1 MVDTSGLRGGRRP
14 CEQQL
19 LRMAKRRL
27 AILRHAE
34 EITGNANRPPVTF
47 YPKDCAGPP
56 ARCFAPSTQLQ
67 ASARRPPCRARSVS
81 TRGCS
86 GARSVASWRGASTSS
101 SGCWSPAGSGD
112 RRPPRV
118 RWRPMRG
125 RFRRRVAGTHPD
137 LRPPGHTEFHM
148 AGRGGARTRQ
158 SSSEADSHHRGRKTH
173 PSGRWSVRASGG
185 YSRATA
191 TSVSR
196 TLATTFR
203 KTRPPGGGR
212 SNRVGR
218 PGRLD
223 DGAVQPVADL
233 VGQGHR
239 DVQEARGGQ
248 PGPVLADGQ
257 GPTPT
262 WGTPTPPPEPDRSSR
277 PRRPPET
284 SRSREGH

>member
-203 KTRPPGGGR
+203 KTRPR
-212 SNRVGR
+212 
-218 PGRLD
+218 
-223 DGAVQPVADL
+223 AVDAATASAGLVALTMALYSPSPTSWVKVIEMSRKPAAASPARYSLTDRAQPRH
-233 VGQGHR
+233 G
-239 DVQEARGGQ
+239 E
-248 PGPVLADGQ
+248 P
-257 GPTPT
+257 
-262 WGTPTPPPEPDRSSR
+262 PTPPPEPDRSSR